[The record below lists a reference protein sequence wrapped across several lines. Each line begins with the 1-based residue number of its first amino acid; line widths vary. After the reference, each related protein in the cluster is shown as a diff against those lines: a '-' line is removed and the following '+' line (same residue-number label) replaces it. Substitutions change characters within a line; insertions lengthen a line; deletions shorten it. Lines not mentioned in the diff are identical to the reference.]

1 MNIYMNICIKDICV
15 CMHTKSLHLCLTLC
29 NALGCSLPGSSV
41 HGIPQA
47 RILEWVA
54 VPFLQDIFPT
64 QQFNQC
70 LLRLPLLAD
79 VFFSMSAI
87 WQVPLNPAP
96 AALPARSQPQWRP
109 REHNWDR
116 PPPKAIWIS
125 TPAARVYLSRVRSRR
140 VFSLS
145 VHLWE
150 HNWEARPHPRQKPT
164 PAPRRPRSPRPCTVQ
179 VPSQLLAFTPG

>member
-1 MNIYMNICIKDICV
+1 MKKRNRHSINSTQKEMNIYMNICIKDICV

-29 NALGCSLPGSSV
+29 DTLGCSLPGSSV

-64 QQFNQC
+64 QQSNQC

-87 WQVPLNPAP
+87 WEVPLNTYIYVQSS
-96 AALPARSQPQWRP
+96 RSVTSDSLRP
-109 REHNWDR
+109 HESQHAR
-116 PPPKAIWIS
+116 PPCPS
-125 TPAARVYLSRVRSRR
+125 PTPRVYSNS
-140 VFSLS
+140 
-145 VHLWE
+145 
-150 HNWEARPHPRQKPT
+150 
-164 PAPRRPRSPRPCTVQ
+164 C
-179 VPSQLLAFTPG
+179 PSCQ

>member
-87 WQVPLNPAP
+87 WEVPLNTYIYVQSS
-96 AALPARSQPQWRP
+96 RSVMSDSLRP
-109 REHNWDR
+109 HESQHAR
-116 PPPKAIWIS
+116 PPCPS
-125 TPAARVYLSRVRSRR
+125 PTPRVYSNSCPSSR
-140 VFSLS
+140 
-145 VHLWE
+145 
-150 HNWEARPHPRQKPT
+150 
-164 PAPRRPRSPRPCTVQ
+164 
-179 VPSQLLAFTPG
+179 